1 MFSDAFV
8 RDAHEFLP
16 ILLQG
21 AYVTIQITILALA
34 LSTLLGFVLAL
45 MRLSPYALLRYP
57 ANHVSIVF
65 FPPANAIKIT
75 VPRAH
80 SSGALGDSD
89 VYGCQQHAPLL
100 DLEIA

>member
-1 MFSDAFV
+1 MPRLQEMVRVLRSKNAGPFQVTFDMLFNDAAGFE
-8 RDAHEFLP
+8 RARAS
-16 ILLQG
+16 G
-21 AYVTIQITILALA
+21 AFAGDRIA
-34 LSTLLGFVLAL
+34 
-45 MRLSPYALLRYP
+45 RCLRYP
-57 ANHVSIVF
+57 ANQVSVVF

-100 DLEIA
+100 DLMID

>member
-1 MFSDAFV
+1 MPRLMDMVRVLRSKNAGPFQVTFDMLFNDAEGFA
-8 RDAHEFLP
+8 RARAS
-16 ILLQG
+16 G
-21 AYVTIQITILALA
+21 AFTPDRIA
-34 LSTLLGFVLAL
+34 
-45 MRLSPYALLRYP
+45 ALLRYP

-100 DLEIA
+100 DLEIP